1 MATKQRKQHDHSKG
15 ITHRLEHQL
24 VLHRPTNRLPT
35 TPTHRNL
42 LRSPT
47 QEGGQIM
54 ELKSVASPIQIEAL
68 VIRNARQAGVQR
80 GINASIQALE
90 ELRSRHNKR
99 SSGYNDLSLA
109 ITKLQAL
116 TIDQVEG

>member
-1 MATKQRKQHDHSKG
+1 MPNAHNQSP
-15 ITHRLEHQL
+15 THRLEHSL
-24 VLHRPTNRLPT
+24 VHNRPTNRIPT

-47 QEGGQIM
+47 QKGGQIM
-54 ELKSVASPIQIEAL
+54 VDATFPAQFVISELDK
-68 VIRNARQAGVQR
+68 ARQAGVQR
-80 GINASIQALE
+80 GISASIQALE
-90 ELRSRHNKR
+90 ELRSRHSKR

>member
-1 MATKQRKQHDHSKG
+1 
-15 ITHRLEHQL
+15 
-24 VLHRPTNRLPT
+24 
-35 TPTHRNL
+35 
-42 LRSPT
+42 
-47 QEGGQIM
+47 M

-90 ELRSRHNKR
+90 ELRSRHSKR

-109 ITKLQAL
+109 IMKLQAL

>member
-1 MATKQRKQHDHSKG
+1 
-15 ITHRLEHQL
+15 
-24 VLHRPTNRLPT
+24 
-35 TPTHRNL
+35 
-42 LRSPT
+42 
-47 QEGGQIM
+47 M
-54 ELKSVASPIQIEAL
+54 ELKSVANPIQIEAL